1 MSRIYRTVPPGIQ
14 YEVMFKVRYV
24 ESMVFKS
31 FEIIRRKTVETKL
44 DD

>member
-24 ESMVFKS
+24 MSMVFKS
-31 FEIIRRKTVETKL
+31 FEIISTRRVEKKM